1 MNKYI
6 AVLGRQPKISLAELE
21 ALFQN
26 VHPICPLL
34 AEFESNS
41 TPDIR
46 RLGGTLKIAKPVNL
60 QQFLEN
66 LPASGKITIGISDFS
81 PKTTPYKAQGEALKL
96 KRRLAKTGRSVR
108 IIPNKTAVLSSA
120 TSLHNHLLTESKIEL
135 LKYQQKF
142 YRVIQLSNIEE
153 YAKRDQKRPAR
164 DAKVGMLPPKLAQIL
179 INLCGGLSPKSRIL
193 DPFCG
198 TGVLLQEAALMDYTP
213 YGTDIS
219 ERMVEYSRRNLEW
232 LSDEQE
238 HVSLGIFRDQ
248 RGVTKASLARNDG
261 TRRSG
266 FRGDMHLLITQ
277 GDATNHTWTQPI
289 NAVACEVYLGQPMS
303 NPPAEIKLKQEKQQ
317 CGSLILGFLKNLSK
331 QIAAETPVTIAVP
344 AWLRLDGTYERLNLL
359 DEIGELGYNVISF
372 KNLEQN
378 DLLYHRAEQI
388 VAREIIVLRKK

>member
-81 PKTTPYKAQGEALKL
+81 PKTTPYKAQGEALRL
-96 KRRLAKTGRSVR
+96 KRKLAKTGRSVR

-219 ERMVEYSRRNLEW
+219 ERMVEYSKRNLEW

-248 RGVTKASLARNDG
+248 RGVTKASLARNDE

-289 NAVACEVYLGQPMS
+289 DAVACEVYLGQPMS

-317 CGSLILGFLKNLSK
+317 CGSIILGFLKNLSK
-331 QIAAETPVTIAVP
+331 QIATETPVTIAVP

-378 DLLYHRAEQI
+378 DLLYHRAGQI

>member
-248 RGVTKASLARNDG
+248 RGVTKASLTRNDG

-317 CGSLILGFLKNLSK
+317 CGSIILGFLKNLSK

-378 DLLYHRAEQI
+378 DLLYHRAGQI